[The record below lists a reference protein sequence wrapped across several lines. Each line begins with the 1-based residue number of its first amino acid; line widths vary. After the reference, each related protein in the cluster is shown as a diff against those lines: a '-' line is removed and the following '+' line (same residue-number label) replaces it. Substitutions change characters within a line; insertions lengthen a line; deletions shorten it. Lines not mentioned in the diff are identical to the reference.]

1 MASRPETA
9 VCAAAVAGLAELV
22 EAAEPRCG
30 LVQVVA
36 VDGGAAAG
44 KSSLAAA
51 LAEELRGSAVLST
64 DAMLDG
70 WAGQFSFWPRLRQ
83 DVLEPLAAGRPG
95 SYRRYDWHAM
105 RFAETVPVPVPR
117 VLLVEGVSA
126 ITACAG
132 RLSVAIFLDV
142 AREERERRWIERDG
156 PLRAPWRDWL
166 DNEDRFFSEH
176 PPPTGAVLLPA
187 GGAQAGG
194 AQAGGFQA
202 GGC

>member
-9 VCAAAVAGLAELV
+9 AGVADIAGLVDLV

-30 LVQVVA
+30 QVRVVA

-44 KSSLAAA
+44 KSSLATA
-51 LAEELRGSAVLST
+51 LAGRLSGSAVLST
-64 DAMLDG
+64 DALLDG
-70 WAGQFSFWPRLRQ
+70 WIGQFSFWPRLRR
-83 DVLEPLAAGRPG
+83 DVLEPLAAGRAG
-95 SYRRYDWHAM
+95 SYRRYDWHAA

-132 RLSVAIFLDV
+132 WLSTAILLDV
-142 AREERERRWIERDG
+142 PREVRERRWIERDG
-156 PLRAPWRDWL
+156 PLRPAWRHWL

-176 PPPTGAVLLPA
+176 PPPPDAVLLPA
-187 GGAQAGG
+187 GVPPPGAG
-194 AQAGGFQA
+194 
-202 GGC
+202 

>member
-9 VCAAAVAGLAELV
+9 GCAATVAGLAELV

-30 LVQVVA
+30 RVRVVA

-51 LAEELRGSAVLST
+51 LAERLSGSAVLST
-64 DAMLDG
+64 DALLDG

-83 DVLEPLAAGRPG
+83 DVLEPLAAGRTG

-105 RFAETVPVPVPR
+105 CFAETVPVPVPR

-142 AREERERRWIERDG
+142 ARDVRERRWIERDG

-166 DNEDRFFSEH
+166 DSEDRFFSQH
-176 PPPTGAVLLPA
+176 PPPPGAVLLRTDGSQP
-187 GGAQAGG
+187 
-194 AQAGGFQA
+194 

>member
-1 MASRPETA
+1 MASRRETA
-9 VCAAAVAGLAELV
+9 AGVADTAGLVALI

-30 LVQVVA
+30 QVRVVA

-51 LAEELRGSAVLST
+51 LADRLSGSAVLST
-64 DAMLDG
+64 DALLDG
-70 WAGQFSFWPRLRQ
+70 WTGQFTFWPRLCQ
-83 DVLEPLAAGRPG
+83 DVLAPLAAGRAG
-95 SYRRYDWHAM
+95 SYRRYDWHAT

-132 RLSVAIFLDV
+132 RLSTAIFLDV
-142 AREERERRWIERDG
+142 PREERERRWIERDG
-156 PLRAPWRDWL
+156 PLRPAWREWL

-176 PPPTGAVLLPA
+176 PPPPGAVLLS
-187 GGAQAGG
+187 GGVPQS
-194 AQAGGFQA
+194 
-202 GGC
+202 